1 VRETKNRDLVLKL
14 TPDGVLTNNMQRSRR
29 QDTALEEVGQ
39 RFEKL
44 ARSDVVSN
52 ANDETDTDFD

>member
-1 VRETKNRDLVLKL
+1 
-14 TPDGVLTNNMQRSRR
+14 MQRSRR